1 MFWWLWHMNFT
12 VQEEGPNVNE
22 TTGHQKCYLSSF
34 RRFGPYKMGRYQLQV
49 GVHHFSC
56 RCELTPVKPI
66 EVRSFIGAPFHSIQ
80 DRQTGPTTCRNQL
93 LNSTNHLMSLPIIW
107 WFLGLAPFR
116 MHNKNNLSFRF
127 PNEKAI
133 ERAGT
138 FQFQSGPP
146 ATYLYIYILYTCG
159 IGWIEDADFWNL
171 NVFTV
176 ACCVFYPCS
185 ETKEW
190 KTQNKNFFGYT
201 GVFIYLSYYC
211 WWKKSS

>member
-1 MFWWLWHMNFT
+1 M
-12 VQEEGPNVNE
+12 
-22 TTGHQKCYLSSF
+22 
-34 RRFGPYKMGRYQLQV
+34 
-49 GVHHFSC
+49 
-56 RCELTPVKPI
+56 KPI

-93 LNSTNHLMSLPIIW
+93 LNSTNHLMALPIIW

-116 MHNKNNLSFRF
+116 MQNKNNLSFRF

-146 ATYLYIYILYTCG
+146 ATYLYIYIIYTCG

-176 ACCVFYPCS
+176 ACCVFIRVVKQKNGRPKTKTSSVTPGCS
-185 ETKEW
+185 YTFRTTVDGRNPANQLRLVVEIPLLSGFRTCQVVVW
-190 KTQNKNFFGYT
+190 DFFHQRY
-201 GVFIYLSYYC
+201 FIPWGLGKDFPPKYIKILYIYIPG
-211 WWKKSS
+211 SSKVQ